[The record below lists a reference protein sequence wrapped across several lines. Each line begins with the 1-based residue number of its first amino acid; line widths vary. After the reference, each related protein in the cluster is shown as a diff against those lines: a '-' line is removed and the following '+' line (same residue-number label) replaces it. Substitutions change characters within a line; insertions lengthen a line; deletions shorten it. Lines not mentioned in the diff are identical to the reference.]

1 MQKATAYQG
10 FAKARLIVI
19 LAFMSSL
26 APLSTDMYLPA
37 LGEVQRSFTT
47 TPFYAQLSLAIF
59 FIAFA
64 FGQLIYGPLSDVYG
78 RKKPL
83 YIGIALFIVASFA
96 CISFDS
102 VDSFI
107 FWRFLQ
113 ALGGCAGVVIARAI
127 INDNFALKEA
137 ASAFALMMVV
147 SSLAPMLAPVF
158 GGFLL
163 DFFSWKSIFAT
174 LFALGILLFVLII
187 FGIQEKESVQRVK
200 PEFKVVLVNYFHI
213 VQDRRFRI
221 YILSS
226 SLVMATIFA
235 YITGSSFIFR
245 EYFGLSEKTYGIL
258 FGVNALS
265 FMIFANIN
273 ARIVRKYS
281 PYAVLPY
288 AFVMMFGVALVL
300 LVVGWL
306 DVGFLPFEILLF
318 LMLGMNGFIVPNTT
332 TLAMARFKQMS
343 GSASA
348 ILGMVQFIFAGVISF
363 VVGAVEA
370 NTPFPLALIIA
381 CCLLL
386 ACGIYFSLNV
396 REIRRYKREFLSLFK
411 HSS

>member
-1 MQKATAYQG
+1 MQKATTYQG
-10 FAKARLIVI
+10 FAKTRLIVI

-37 LGEVQRSFTT
+37 LGEVQRSFET
-47 TPFYAQLSLAIF
+47 TPFYTQLSLAVF

-64 FGQLIYGPLSDVYG
+64 FGQLLYGPLSDVYG

-83 YIGIALFIVASFA
+83 YVGITLFIVASLA

-107 FWRFLQ
+107 IFRFLQ

-127 INDNFALKEA
+127 INDNFELKEA

-147 SSLAPMLAPVF
+147 MQLAPMLAPVF

-163 DFFSWKSIFAT
+163 DYFPWQSIFAT
-174 LFALGILLFVLII
+174 LFALGILLLVFIV
-187 FGIQEKESVQRVK
+187 FGIQEQESVQRVK
-200 PEFKVVLVNYFHI
+200 PELKVVLMNYFHI
-213 VQDRRFRI
+213 LQDRRFRI
-221 YILSS
+221 YVLSA
-226 SLVMATIFA
+226 SLVMSTIFA

-245 EYFGLSEKTYGIL
+245 EYFGLSEKNYGIL

-288 AFVMMFGVALVL
+288 GFMTMFGIALVL

-306 DVGFLPFEILLF
+306 DLGFLPFEILLF
-318 LMLGMNGFIVPNTT
+318 LVLGMNGFIAPNMT

-348 ILGMVQFIFAGVISF
+348 VLGMVQFVFAGAISF

-386 ACGIYFSLNV
+386 ACGIYFSLNA
-396 REIRRYKREFLSLFK
+396 REVRRYKRKFLSLFK

>member
-213 VQDRRFRI
+213 LQDRRFRI

-306 DVGFLPFEILLF
+306 DLGFLPFEILLF

-411 HSS
+411 HLS

>member
-64 FGQLIYGPLSDVYG
+64 FGQLIYGPLSDAYG

-213 VQDRRFRI
+213 LQDRRFRI

-288 AFVMMFGVALVL
+288 AFMMMFGVALVL

-306 DVGFLPFEILLF
+306 DLGFLPFEILLF

>member
-37 LGEVQRSFTT
+37 LGEVQRSFAT

-213 VQDRRFRI
+213 LQDRRFRI

-300 LVVGWL
+300 LVVGWFDL
-306 DVGFLPFEILLF
+306 GFLPFEILLF

>member
-64 FGQLIYGPLSDVYG
+64 FGQLIYGPLSDAYG

-163 DFFSWKSIFAT
+163 DFFSWKSIFES

-213 VQDRRFRI
+213 LQDRRFRI

-306 DVGFLPFEILLF
+306 DLGFLPFEILLF

>member
-1 MQKATAYQG
+1 MQKATTYQG
-10 FAKARLIVI
+10 FAKTRLIVI

-37 LGEVQRSFTT
+37 LGEVQRSFET
-47 TPFYAQLSLAIF
+47 TPFYTQLSLAVF

-64 FGQLIYGPLSDVYG
+64 FGQLLYGPLSDVCG

-83 YIGIALFIVASFA
+83 YVGITLFIVASLA

-107 FWRFLQ
+107 IFRFLQ

-127 INDNFALKEA
+127 INDNFELKEA

-147 SSLAPMLAPVF
+147 MQLAPMLAPVF

-163 DFFSWKSIFAT
+163 DYFPWQSIFAT
-174 LFALGILLFVLII
+174 LFALGILLLVFIV
-187 FGIQEKESVQRVK
+187 FGIQEQESVQRVK
-200 PEFKVVLVNYFHI
+200 PELKVVLMNYFHI
-213 VQDRRFRI
+213 LQDRRFRI
-221 YILSS
+221 YVLSA

-245 EYFGLSEKTYGIL
+245 EYFGLSEKNYGIL

-288 AFVMMFGVALVL
+288 GFMTMFGIALVL

-306 DVGFLPFEILLF
+306 DLGFLPFEILLF
-318 LMLGMNGFIVPNTT
+318 LVLGMNGFIAPNMT

-348 ILGMVQFIFAGVISF
+348 VLGMVQFVFAGAISF

-386 ACGIYFSLNV
+386 ACGIYFSLNA
-396 REIRRYKREFLSLFK
+396 REVRRYKRKFLSLFK

>member
-64 FGQLIYGPLSDVYG
+64 FGQLIYGPLSDAYG

-213 VQDRRFRI
+213 LQDRRFRI

-226 SLVMATIFA
+226 SLVIATIFA

-306 DVGFLPFEILLF
+306 DLGFLPFEILLF

>member
-1 MQKATAYQG
+1 MQKVTTYQG
-10 FAKARLIVI
+10 FAKTKLIVI

-26 APLSTDMYLPA
+26 APLTTDMYLPA
-37 LGEVQRSFTT
+37 LGEVQKSFAT
-47 TPFYAQLSLAIF
+47 TPFYTQLSLAVF

-83 YIGIALFIVASFA
+83 YVGVTLFVVASIA

-107 FWRFLQ
+107 IFRFLQ

-127 INDNFALKEA
+127 INDNFELKEA

-163 DFFSWKSIFAT
+163 DYFLWQSIFVT
-174 LFALGILLFVLII
+174 LFALGILLLIFII
-187 FGIQEKESVQRVK
+187 FGVKEQKSAQSVK
-200 PEFKVVLVNYFHI
+200 LNFKAIMLNYFHI
-213 VQDRRFRI
+213 LQDRRFRI
-221 YILSS
+221 YVLSFS
-226 SLVMATIFA
+226 FVMATIFA

-245 EYFGLSEKTYGIL
+245 EYFNLSEKAYGIL

-273 ARIVRKYS
+273 ARIVCKYS

-288 AFVMMFGVALVL
+288 AFVVMLGIALAL
-300 LVVGWL
+300 IVVGWL
-306 DVGFLPFEILLF
+306 DLGFLPFEILLF
-318 LMLGMNGFIVPNTT
+318 LMLGMNGFIAPNTT

-348 ILGMVQFIFAGVISF
+348 VLGMVQFVFAGAISF
-363 VVGAVEA
+363 IVGALEA

-386 ACGIYFSLNV
+386 ACGIYFSLNA
-396 REIRRYKREFLSLFK
+396 REVRRYKRKIFGC
-411 HSS
+411 

>member
-213 VQDRRFRI
+213 LQDRRFRI

-306 DVGFLPFEILLF
+306 DLGFLPFEILLF

-348 ILGMVQFIFAGVISF
+348 ILGMVQFIFAG
-363 VVGAVEA
+363 
-370 NTPFPLALIIA
+370 
-381 CCLLL
+381 
-386 ACGIYFSLNV
+386 
-396 REIRRYKREFLSLFK
+396 
-411 HSS
+411 

>member
-1 MQKATAYQG
+1 MQKVTTYQG
-10 FAKARLIVI
+10 FAKTRLIVI

-26 APLSTDMYLPA
+26 APLTTDMYLPA
-37 LGEVQRSFTT
+37 LGEVQKSFAT
-47 TPFYAQLSLAIF
+47 TPFYTQLSLAVF

-64 FGQLIYGPLSDVYG
+64 FGQLIYGPLSDVCG

-83 YIGIALFIVASFA
+83 YVGVTLFIAASIA

-102 VDSFI
+102 VHSFI
-107 FWRFLQ
+107 SWRFLQ

-127 INDNFALKEA
+127 INDNFELKEA

-163 DFFSWKSIFAT
+163 DYFPWQSIFIT
-174 LFALGILLFVLII
+174 LFALGILLLIFII
-187 FGIQEKESVQRVK
+187 FGIKEQKSAQSVK
-200 PEFKVVLVNYFHI
+200 PNFKAIMLNYFHI
-213 VQDRRFRI
+213 LQDRRFRI
-221 YILSS
+221 YVLSF

-245 EYFGLSEKTYGIL
+245 EYFGLSEKNYGIL

-265 FMIFANIN
+265 FIIFANIN
-273 ARIVRKYS
+273 ARIVHKYS

-288 AFVMMFGVALVL
+288 AFVVMLGIALAL
-300 LVVGWL
+300 IVVGWL
-306 DVGFLPFEILLF
+306 DLGFLPFEILLF
-318 LMLGMNGFIVPNTT
+318 LMLGMNGFIAPNTT

-348 ILGMVQFIFAGVISF
+348 VLGMVQFVFAGAISF
-363 VVGAVEA
+363 IVGALEA

-386 ACGIYFSLNV
+386 ACGIYFSLNA
-396 REIRRYKREFLSLFK
+396 REVRRYKKKILGFILQK
-411 HSS
+411 

>member
-1 MQKATAYQG
+1 MQQVSSYQG
-10 FAKARLIVI
+10 FAKAKLIFI

-26 APLSTDMYLPA
+26 APLTTDMYLPA
-37 LGEVQRSFTT
+37 LGEVQATFAT
-47 TPFYAQLSLAIF
+47 TPFYVQLSLAVF
-59 FIAFA
+59 FVAFA
-64 FGQLIYGPLSDVYG
+64 LGQLLYGPLSDIYG

-83 YIGIALFIVASFA
+83 YVGITLFIVASLA

-107 FWRFLQ
+107 TFRFLQ

-127 INDNFALKEA
+127 INDNFELKEA

-158 GGFLL
+158 GSFLL
-163 DFFSWKSIFAT
+163 DYFSWKSIFAT
-174 LFALGILLFVLII
+174 LFALGILLFVLIV
-187 FGIQEKESVQRVK
+187 FGIQEKNPSRGEKLDLKNILS
-200 PEFKVVLVNYFHI
+200 NYKCI
-213 VQDRRFRI
+213 LQDRRFRI
-221 YILSS
+221 YVLSAS
-226 SLVMATIFA
+226 FVMATIFA

-245 EYFGLSEKTYGIL
+245 EYFGLSEKAYGIL
-258 FGVNALS
+258 FGVNAVS

-288 AFVMMFGVALVL
+288 AFVAMFGIALVL
-300 LVVGWL
+300 IVVGWL
-306 DVGFLPFEILLF
+306 DLGFLPFEILLF

-332 TLAMARFKQMS
+332 TLAMARFKQIS

-348 ILGMVQFIFAGVISF
+348 ILGTAQFAFAGAISF
-363 VVGAVEA
+363 IVGAVGA
-370 NTPFPLALIIA
+370 NTPFPLALVIA

-386 ACGIYFSLNV
+386 ACGIYFSLNAREV
-396 REIRRYKREFLSLFK
+396 RNYKRKFLRIFRL
-411 HSS
+411 

>member
-64 FGQLIYGPLSDVYG
+64 FGQLIYGPLSDAYG

-213 VQDRRFRI
+213 LQDRRFRI
-221 YILSS
+221 YILFS

-288 AFVMMFGVALVL
+288 AFMMMFGVALVL
-300 LVVGWL
+300 LVVGWFDL
-306 DVGFLPFEILLF
+306 GFLPFEILLF

>member
-213 VQDRRFRI
+213 LQDRRFRI

-306 DVGFLPFEILLF
+306 DLGFLPFEILLF

-343 GSASA
+343 GSSSA

>member
-1 MQKATAYQG
+1 MQKVTTYQG
-10 FAKARLIVI
+10 FAKTKLIVI

-26 APLSTDMYLPA
+26 APLTTDMYLPA
-37 LGEVQRSFTT
+37 LGEVQKSFAT
-47 TPFYAQLSLAIF
+47 TPFYAQLSLAVF

-83 YIGIALFIVASFA
+83 YVGVTLFVVASIA

-107 FWRFLQ
+107 IFRFLQ

-127 INDNFALKEA
+127 INDNFELKEA

-163 DFFSWKSIFAT
+163 DYFPWQSIFVT
-174 LFALGILLFVLII
+174 LFALGILLLIFII
-187 FGIQEKESVQRVK
+187 FGIKEQKSAQSVK
-200 PEFKVVLVNYFHI
+200 PNFKAIMLNYFHI
-213 VQDRRFRI
+213 LQDRRFRI
-221 YILSS
+221 YVLSFS
-226 SLVMATIFA
+226 FVMATIFA

-245 EYFGLSEKTYGIL
+245 EYFNLSEKAYGIL

-288 AFVMMFGVALVL
+288 AFVVMLGIALAL
-300 LVVGWL
+300 IVVGWL
-306 DVGFLPFEILLF
+306 DLGFLPFEILLF
-318 LMLGMNGFIVPNTT
+318 LMLGMNGFIAPNTT

-348 ILGMVQFIFAGVISF
+348 VLGMVQFVFAGAISF
-363 VVGAVEA
+363 IVGALEA

-386 ACGIYFSLNV
+386 ACGIYFSLNA
-396 REIRRYKREFLSLFK
+396 REVRRYKKKFLGFILRK
-411 HSS
+411 

>member
-1 MQKATAYQG
+1 MQKVTTYQG
-10 FAKARLIVI
+10 FAKTKLIVI

-26 APLSTDMYLPA
+26 APLTTDMYLPA
-37 LGEVQRSFTT
+37 LGEVQKSFAT
-47 TPFYAQLSLAIF
+47 TPFYTQLSLAVF

-83 YIGIALFIVASFA
+83 YVGVTLFVVASIA

-107 FWRFLQ
+107 IFRFLQ

-127 INDNFALKEA
+127 INDNFELKEA

-163 DFFSWKSIFAT
+163 DYFLWQSIFVT
-174 LFALGILLFVLII
+174 LFALGILLLIFII
-187 FGIQEKESVQRVK
+187 FGVKEQKSAQSVK
-200 PEFKVVLVNYFHI
+200 LNFKAIMLNYFHI
-213 VQDRRFRI
+213 LQDRRFRI
-221 YILSS
+221 YVLSFS
-226 SLVMATIFA
+226 FVMATIFA

-245 EYFGLSEKTYGIL
+245 EYFNLSEKAYGIL
-258 FGVNALS
+258 FGVNTLS

-273 ARIVRKYS
+273 ARIVCKYS

-288 AFVMMFGVALVL
+288 AFVVMLGIALAL
-300 LVVGWL
+300 IVVGWL
-306 DVGFLPFEILLF
+306 DLGFLPFEILLF
-318 LMLGMNGFIVPNTT
+318 LMLGMNGFIAPNTT

-348 ILGMVQFIFAGVISF
+348 VLGMVQFVFAGAISF
-363 VVGAVEA
+363 IVGALEA

-386 ACGIYFSLNV
+386 ACGIYFSLNA
-396 REIRRYKREFLSLFK
+396 REVRRYKRKIFGC
-411 HSS
+411 

>member
-37 LGEVQRSFTT
+37 LGEVQRSFAT
-47 TPFYAQLSLAIF
+47 TPFYTQLSLAIF

-137 ASAFALMMVV
+137 VSAFALMMVV

-213 VQDRRFRI
+213 LQDRRFRI

-306 DVGFLPFEILLF
+306 DLGFLPFEILLF

>member
-37 LGEVQRSFTT
+37 LGEVQRSFAT

-163 DFFSWKSIFAT
+163 DFFSWKMYFCDTFCAWDSTFCFDYLWNPRERICA
-174 LFALGILLFVLII
+174 
-187 FGIQEKESVQRVK
+187 ESQARV
-200 PEFKVVLVNYFHI
+200 
-213 VQDRRFRI
+213 
-221 YILSS
+221 
-226 SLVMATIFA
+226 
-235 YITGSSFIFR
+235 
-245 EYFGLSEKTYGIL
+245 
-258 FGVNALS
+258 
-265 FMIFANIN
+265 
-273 ARIVRKYS
+273 
-281 PYAVLPY
+281 
-288 AFVMMFGVALVL
+288 
-300 LVVGWL
+300 
-306 DVGFLPFEILLF
+306 
-318 LMLGMNGFIVPNTT
+318 
-332 TLAMARFKQMS
+332 
-343 GSASA
+343 
-348 ILGMVQFIFAGVISF
+348 
-363 VVGAVEA
+363 
-370 NTPFPLALIIA
+370 
-381 CCLLL
+381 
-386 ACGIYFSLNV
+386 
-396 REIRRYKREFLSLFK
+396 
-411 HSS
+411 

>member
-37 LGEVQRSFTT
+37 LGEVQRSFAT

-213 VQDRRFRI
+213 LQDRRFRI

-300 LVVGWL
+300 LVGGWL
-306 DVGFLPFEILLF
+306 DLGFLPFEILLF

>member
-37 LGEVQRSFTT
+37 LGEVQRSFAT

-213 VQDRRFRI
+213 LQDRRFRI

-306 DVGFLPFEILLF
+306 DLGFLPFEILLF

-343 GSASA
+343 GSSSA

>member
-64 FGQLIYGPLSDVYG
+64 FGQLISGPLSDVYG

-213 VQDRRFRI
+213 LQDRRFRI

-306 DVGFLPFEILLF
+306 DLGFLPFEILLF

>member
-306 DVGFLPFEILLF
+306 DLGFLPFEILLF

>member
-213 VQDRRFRI
+213 LQDRRFRI

-306 DVGFLPFEILLF
+306 DLGFLPFEILLF

>member
-1 MQKATAYQG
+1 M
-10 FAKARLIVI
+10 
-19 LAFMSSL
+19 
-26 APLSTDMYLPA
+26 
-37 LGEVQRSFTT
+37 
-47 TPFYAQLSLAIF
+47 
-59 FIAFA
+59 
-64 FGQLIYGPLSDVYG
+64 
-78 RKKPL
+78 
-83 YIGIALFIVASFA
+83 
-96 CISFDS
+96 
-102 VDSFI
+102 DSFI

-213 VQDRRFRI
+213 LQDRRFRI

-306 DVGFLPFEILLF
+306 DLGFLPFEILLF

>member
-37 LGEVQRSFTT
+37 LGEVQRSFAT

-200 PEFKVVLVNYFHI
+200 PEFKVVLVSYFHI
-213 VQDRRFRI
+213 LQDRRFRI

-306 DVGFLPFEILLF
+306 DLGFLPFEILLF

>member
-64 FGQLIYGPLSDVYG
+64 FGQLIYGPLSDAYG

-213 VQDRRFRI
+213 LQDRRFRI

-306 DVGFLPFEILLF
+306 DLGFLPFEILLF

>member
-37 LGEVQRSFTT
+37 LGEVQRSFAT

-213 VQDRRFRI
+213 LQDRRFRI

-306 DVGFLPFEILLF
+306 DLGFLPFEILLF